1 LITLDPVGEG
11 GGVTTI
17 SDIHLLFPSPKADFW
32 VNIDTNP
39 ENYRADDL
47 IADLGR
53 QWILRKNKPH
63 LMHTTKYNHG
73 DAEDMFNEILAK
85 KTISAS
91 SLLSS
96 TIHKFLEKL
105 L

>member
-1 LITLDPVGEG
+1 MITLDPVGEG
-11 GGVTTI
+11 GGVTII

-32 VNIDTNP
+32 INIHTDP
-39 ENYRADDL
+39 KNYRADDL
-47 IADLGR
+47 IADLGG
-53 QWILRKNKPH
+53 QWIPRKNKPH
-63 LMHTTKYNHG
+63 VMHTTKFSHG

-96 TIHKFLEKL
+96 SIHKFLEKKL
-105 L
+105 